1 MAEKIR
7 WNFNKF
13 VGQRSPAEMLIYGFA
28 LVIFLGTIL
37 LTLPIAS
44 VSGESA
50 GLIDALFTATSAVC
64 VTGLVVVDT

>member
-28 LVIFLGTIL
+28 LVILLGAIL

-44 VSGESA
+44 ASGES
-50 GLIDALFTATSAVC
+50 G
-64 VTGLVVVDT
+64 G